1 MEYREFKGKTVQEAI
16 TEATIALAASSDNIE
31 YEVVAEGST
40 GVFGLFSKDAVIRA
54 RVKEEVKD
62 EEEKIVLKAEK
73 PFAKAEKFAGKNE
86 KKAEKS
92 EAKAEKKAEAKKDSE
107 AKAANKKADKSFD
120 EEGEEAKAEFKASRG
135 KDRKFSDGAD
145 EKTEK
150 SFDEGD
156 EVKAEFKA
164 SRRQDRKSSDDEEE
178 VFFKK
183 QELPEN
189 YVPASYPKAEQ
200 FLKDVLQQMGIG
212 EVSLEVKKDEGNR
225 VVSINVDGADTGDL
239 IGKRGQT
246 LDAIQY
252 LVSIIVNKDEKEY
265 YRIKLDTKDYRDRRQ
280 KTLENLAK
288 NIASK
293 VKKTRHKVVLEPM
306 NPYERRIIHAY
317 LQADKFVT
325 TKSEGEEPNRR
336 VVVYYKNR

>member
-92 EAKAEKKAEAKKDSE
+92 EVKAEKKAEAKKDSE

-156 EVKAEFKA
+156 EVKA